1 MSTQTPPRS
10 RRQRRRDARDAA
22 PGADVAPL
30 DERTPR
36 RIGFRQTLGRW
47 DVKVSPYLYVSP
59 FFVVFAITG
68 LFPLLYTGWVS
79 LHDWDLLG
87 GQGEFVGLDNFS
99 TVLDQAFFWKALR
112 NTVSIFLLSSVPQV
126 ITAIVLA
133 SLLHAN
139 LRARTFWRMGVLLP
153 YVIAPVAVTLVF
165 SKMFADESGMINALL
180 GQVGVD
186 PIGWHSSPFWSH
198 VAIATMVNFRWTGYN
213 TLIFL
218 AAMQAIPQDLYEAAV
233 IDGASRL
240 RQFFSVTVPM
250 VRPTLIFVVITS
262 TIGGLQIYDE
272 ARMYD
277 TMGQGGNDRQWL
289 TVTLYL
295 YELGWRNTNLGRAAA
310 VAWLLFLVI
319 VVFAIGNY
327 LLTRRV
333 AGEPGD
339 APNRA
344 ARRLARRSS
353 R

>member
-1 MSTQTPPRS
+1 MSTQTPTRPRRPRAGATS
-10 RRQRRRDARDAA
+10 DLSA
-22 PGADVAPL
+22 P
-30 DERTPR
+30 PR

-47 DVKVSPYLYVSP
+47 DVKLSPYLYISP

-68 LFPLLYTGWVS
+68 LFPLLYTGFVS
-79 LHDWDLLG
+79 LHEWDLLG
-87 GQGEFVGLDNFS
+87 GQGEFVGLENF
-99 TVLDQAFFWKALR
+99 TAVLDQAFFWKALR
-112 NTVSIFLLSSVPQV
+112 NTISIFLLSSVPQV
-126 ITAIVLA
+126 LIALILA
-133 SLLHAN
+133 ALLHAN

-153 YVIAPVAVTLVF
+153 YVVAPVAVTLVF
-165 SKMFADESGMINALL
+165 SKMFADDSGMINAILQ
-180 GQVGVD
+180 QVGMD
-186 PIGWHSSPFWSH
+186 PIAWHSDPFWSH
-198 VAIATMVNFRWTGYN
+198 VAIASMVNFRWTGYN

-233 IDGASRL
+233 IDGASRV

-272 ARMYD
+272 PRMYD
-277 TMGQGGNDRQWL
+277 QMGQGGNDRQWL

-319 VVFAIGNY
+319 VIFGIANY
-327 LLTRRV
+327 LITRRI
-333 AGEPGD
+333 AAEPTLRTPHTSRS
-339 APNRA
+339 AK
-344 ARRLARRSS
+344 RLAGRSA